1 MRLDKLI
8 ESRLQTTRKEM
19 KRLFLMKRV
28 RVDDIVEMNPQRN
41 VDSQLHQIVVDG
53 QQLFTEH
60 VYYLLNKPK
69 GAVTAKQDANCQTVL
84 ELIAEPDRRKELYP
98 VGRLD
103 RDTTGLLLLT
113 DNGQLGYDLLQPKL
127 KVQKTYRAIV
137 NEEVIEEDV
146 AAFAKGIV
154 FHGGII
160 CQPAELEI
168 IAASPTASEVALTIQ
183 EGKFHQVKKMFLACG
198 KKVVEL
204 ERLTMG
210 PLRLPPDLA
219 QGTYRSL
226 TQSELKQLK
235 KYFR

>member
-8 ESRLQTTRKEM
+8 EFRLQTTRKEM

-28 RVDDIVEMNPQRN
+28 RVDGIVEMNPQRN

-113 DNGQLGYDLLQPKL
+113 DNGQLGYDLLQPKQ

-137 NEEVIEEDV
+137 NEEVTEEDV

-198 KKVVEL
+198 KKVIEL

-210 PLRLPPDLA
+210 PLRLPSDLG

-226 TQSELKQLK
+226 TQSELHQLK

>member
-8 ESRLQTTRKEM
+8 EFRLQTTRKEM

-28 RVDDIVEMNPQRN
+28 RVDGIVEMNPQRN

-113 DNGQLGYDLLQPKL
+113 DNGQLGYDLLQPKQ

-154 FHGGII
+154 FHGGIV

-168 IAASPTASEVALTIQ
+168 ISASPTASVVELTIQ

-198 KKVVEL
+198 KKVTEL

-210 PLRLPPDLA
+210 PLRLPSDLG

-226 TQSELKQLK
+226 TQSELHQLK